1 MQLEDKRISN
11 DWSIDSLKVRLP
23 LSKVKILNDS
33 LSEMICYVEK
43 STGDIIDERERKS
56 IPAGDLSKG
65 ISITFSKET
74 QAGQFSNHNIPGE
87 RKGSIEYFIM
97 LINAKALESEYF
109 TGITETTLFK
119 LYEYLMKSQ
128 AVYFPF
134 HLMDA
139 FQCTDIDF
147 KRDYFQDPAIQQ
159 EVLQR
164 MHGRAIASKS
174 HGQGVKSLFTNKVY
188 STSAWGKKETKT
200 QAINYVTGIQFN
212 ERKTATQKAPFFKIY
227 SKTNDLQTKSSVF
240 AQSCLEG
247 EIPQNLYRNE
257 FTIKDKKHLAK
268 FGIGN
273 TLKEL
278 LELSQK
284 QIESMYDSIQKSCL
298 EGNYTTNLD
307 IEKKKITPG
316 DKFVLGLLLIPL
328 RRGETFTAI
337 KNDILPLFNSQN
349 GWKKAQILDRV
360 FYKYIAVQGK
370 GKKWK
375 QIDDAMNLTGGNFLS
390 NEH

>member
-1 MQLEDKRISN
+1 M
-11 DWSIDSLKVRLP
+11 
-23 LSKVKILNDS
+23 
-33 LSEMICYVEK
+33 
-43 STGDIIDERERKS
+43 
-56 IPAGDLSKG
+56 
-65 ISITFSKET
+65 
-74 QAGQFSNHNIPGE
+74 
-87 RKGSIEYFIM
+87 
-97 LINAKALESEYF
+97 
-109 TGITETTLFK
+109 
-119 LYEYLMKSQ
+119 
-128 AVYFPF
+128 
-134 HLMDA
+134 
-139 FQCTDIDF
+139 
-147 KRDYFQDPAIQQ
+147 
-159 EVLQR
+159 
-164 MHGRAIASKS
+164 
-174 HGQGVKSLFTNKVY
+174 
-188 STSAWGKKETKT
+188 
-200 QAINYVTGIQFN
+200 
-212 ERKTATQKAPFFKIY
+212 
-227 SKTNDLQTKSSVF
+227 
-240 AQSCLEG
+240 
-247 EIPQNLYRNE
+247 
-257 FTIKDKKHLAK
+257 AK